1 MGKLFRPLSVGLFC
15 IYAGLTGCAEVP
27 LSSVSPVDIE
37 ETREDVKIVEKD
49 LVAARARAQKLSA
62 ELAERAPAREE
73 KKDKPEEMRKKLA
86 DLKKGSGRV
95 ETNRRAKKKDK
106 DKDDGDDDEKESA

>member
-15 IYAGLTGCAEVP
+15 IYAGLTGCAGVP
-27 LSSVSPVDIE
+27 PSSVSPVDIE
-37 ETREDVKIVEKD
+37 ETREDVKILEKD

-62 ELAERAPAREE
+62 ELTAREAEREE

-106 DKDDGDDDEKESA
+106 DRDDGDDDEKESA